1 MKIFKCSV
9 VPLPVC
15 WCSPTFSLVNPAPGD
30 QDDLHDV
37 VEIFATGSAFAAMRL
52 DGSIVTWGHRHWG
65 GDSSAVCDLLRPQN
79 RARSR
84 ADANMEELK
93 QPRS

>member
-1 MKIFKCSV
+1 LWFNPECS
-9 VPLPVC
+9 
-15 WCSPTFSLVNPAPGD
+15 GD

-52 DGSIVTWGHRHWG
+52 DGSIVTWGHSHWG

-84 ADANMEELK
+84 VGRCKNGRIGVDEKMGFK
-93 QPRS
+93 ISSTSITTHIS

>member
-1 MKIFKCSV
+1 LWFNPECS
-9 VPLPVC
+9 
-15 WCSPTFSLVNPAPGD
+15 GD

-52 DGSIVTWGHRHWG
+52 DGSIVTWGHSHWG

-84 ADANMEELK
+84 VGRCKNGRIETTKELIK
-93 QPRS
+93 EKWGLRYHQHQ